1 MGYGRIFDGQGLV
14 LLKLSEFNKVNLEN
28 RDLLLPLQM
37 KSRSRFVVEDD
48 VDIFI
53 INYWAWNIFAF

>member
-53 INYWAWNIFAF
+53 INY

>member
-1 MGYGRIFDGQGLV
+1 VGYGRIFDGQGLV